1 MRVFSQKIG
10 VSFLAVL
17 VLFSTF
23 SFTISS
29 HYCGEHLVDT
39 SFFGEARDCRGMKP
53 SEIAKKQTIIT
64 KKSCCKDVKEFIE
77 APAFEKER
85 LQKISPDKFNFIVAF
100 AYSYIYLFQESS
112 FQPIFNKEFPPPDPE
127 QDYQALLQTYLI

>member
-1 MRVFSQKIG
+1 MRVFLQKIG
-10 VSFLAVL
+10 VLFLAVL

-23 SFTISS
+23 SFAISS

-39 SFFGEARDCRGMKP
+39 SFFGEASDCRGMKP
-53 SEIAKKQTIIT
+53 SETKKEQTSVT
-64 KKSCCKDVKEFIE
+64 KKSCCKDVIEFIE
-77 APAFEKER
+77 APTFEKEK

-100 AYSYIYLFQESS
+100 TYSYIHLFQEST
-112 FQPIFNKEFPPPDPE
+112 FQPIPYKDLPPPDPN